1 MESFR
6 TLIKGW
12 LGKVLLVLFLTP
24 LALVGIEGYFSGGN
38 KADVAKSVNGQDIS
52 NKELETATKNYKDQY
67 LSLVKGDES
76 LLNLSLIQEK
86 ALDALIARSLL
97 QQQAEKLGIS
107 LSDTQLEQMLAQQPS
122 FQENGQFSQKLYEN
136 YLRSVGMTN
145 QGLIAS
151 LRQDHALKM
160 ISSTLMDYAL
170 VSKSDLQQLA
180 NLQTEQRTLHLAS
193 IKLVDYK
200 KGITVSNQEI
210 ADYYNK
216 HKNQFKQVANVD
228 VDYVVLTPALLP
240 QANVA
245 PSEAE
250 LQQAYKAFVDKQQKD
265 VKREVKHILITT
277 DSRDAATAQK
287 LANDVYAK
295 IQSGMSF
302 ADAAAQFSEDPSS
315 KTQGGLVEAYA
326 PGVFSADFDNAV
338 NSLKNGQISKPVK
351 TQYGYHI
358 IAANAPAIDIPSYEA
373 EKPRLIAEVQKT
385 KQANL
390 FSDTVNSLNEMVVGN
405 DSLDAVAQE
414 VKGVRVES
422 AKGVTLTTQN
432 PYLSDLNV
440 KAKLFNDDVKNG
452 DRNASSSIQL
462 ANGDTIWIKVRDYR
476 AAGVKTLAQATAEVK
491 AKVIEEKAYKA
502 AQAKISSTLAEFKT
516 QPAAQVVAKS
526 KIIFEDAGTFA
537 RSQGLKRAI
546 ERAAFSI
553 PAPTKEGMWSVT
565 TTQLPNELVIVAVS
579 TVNTNAA
586 SALQPEQLNELTKL
600 YQQFRGQQ
608 ILEDYTEYLKSQA
621 KIK

>member
-24 LALVGIEGYFSGGN
+24 LALVGIEGYFSGSN

-52 NKELETATKNYKDQY
+52 NKELESATKNYKDQY
-67 LSLVKGDES
+67 LSMVKGDES
-76 LLNLSLIQEK
+76 LLNLPVIQNK
-86 ALDALIARSLL
+86 ALDALVTRALL

-107 LSDTQLEQMLAQQPS
+107 LSDAQLEQMLAQQPS
-122 FQENGQFSQKLYEN
+122 FQENGKFSEQLYGN

-145 QGLIAS
+145 QSLLAS

-193 IKLVDYK
+193 IKLDDYK
-200 KGITVSNQEI
+200 KGLTASNQEI
-210 ADYYNK
+210 TDYYNK
-216 HKNQFKQVANVD
+216 HKGEFKQIAAVD
-228 VDYVVLTPALLP
+228 VDYVVLTPSLLP
-240 QANVA
+240 QTNLAVTDA
-245 PSEAE
+245 D
-250 LQQAYKAFVDKQQKD
+250 LKQAYQAFVEKQQKD
-265 VKREVKHILITT
+265 AKREVKHILITT
-277 DSRDAATAQK
+277 DTRDAAAAQK

-295 IQSGMSF
+295 IQAGMTF
-302 ADAAAQFSEDPSS
+302 AQAAAQFSEDPSS
-315 KTQGGLVEAYA
+315 KDQGGLVDAYA
-326 PGVFSADFDNAV
+326 PGIFSTDFDNAV
-338 NSLKNGQISKPVK
+338 NALKNGQVSKPVK

-358 IAANAPAIDIPSYEA
+358 IEANTQTVTIPSFEA
-373 EKPRLIAEVQKT
+373 EKVRLTAEVEKT
-385 KQANL
+385 KSANL
-390 FSDTVNSLNEMVVGN
+390 FSDTVNNLNEMVVGG
-405 DSLDAVAQE
+405 DSLDAVVQE
-414 VKGVRVES
+414 VKAARVES

-440 KAKLFNDDVKNG
+440 KAKIFSDDVKNG
-452 DRNASSSIQL
+452 DRNASSNIQL
-462 ANGDTIWIKVRDYR
+462 ANGDTIWIKVRDYHP
-476 AAGVKTLAQATAEVK
+476 AGIKPLAQATAEVK
-491 AKVIEEKAYKA
+491 AKVIEDKAYKA
-502 AQAKISSTLAEFKT
+502 AKAKMSTILADFKT
-516 QPAAQVVAKS
+516 QPATQVVAKS
-526 KIIFEDAGTFA
+526 NVTFENAGVFV

-553 PAPTKEGMWSVT
+553 PAPTKEGMWSAT
-565 TTQLPNELVIVAVS
+565 TAKLPNELVIVAVS
-579 TVNTNAA
+579 DVNTNVA
-586 SALQPEQLNELTKL
+586 SELPQEQLTELTKL

-608 ILEDYTEYLKSQA
+608 ILDDYTEYLKSHA

>member
-24 LALVGIEGYFSGGN
+24 LALVGIEGYFSGSN

-52 NKELETATKNYKDQY
+52 NKELESATKNYKDQY

-76 LLNLSLIQEK
+76 LLNLPVIQEK
-86 ALDALIARSLL
+86 ALDALVARSLL
-97 QQQAEKLGIS
+97 QQQAEKLGMT
-107 LSDTQLEQMLAQQPS
+107 LSDVQLEQMLAQQPS
-122 FQENGQFSQKLYEN
+122 FQENGKFSQTLYEN

-145 QGLIAS
+145 QALISS

-160 ISSTLMDYAL
+160 ISTSLMDYAL
-170 VSKSDLQQLA
+170 VSKSDVQQLA

-193 IKLVDYK
+193 IKLDDYK
-200 KGITVSNQEI
+200 KGVTASNQEI

-216 HKNQFKQVANVD
+216 HKNEFKQVASVD

-240 QANVA
+240 KANLAVT
-245 PSEAE
+245 EAD
-250 LQQAYKAFVDKQQKD
+250 LQQAYNAFVDEKKKA
-265 VKREVKHILITT
+265 VKPQVKHILITT
-277 DSRDAATAQK
+277 DARDDAAAQK

-302 ADAAAQFSEDPSS
+302 ADAAAQFSDDPTS

-326 PGVFSADFDNAV
+326 PGAFSADFDNAV
-338 NSLKNGQISKPVK
+338 NALKSGEISKPVK

-358 IAANAPAIDIPSYEA
+358 IEAETPMLKLPSFEA
-373 EKPRLIAEVQKT
+373 EKARLTAEVEKT
-385 KQANL
+385 KLATQ
-390 FSDTVNSLNEMVVGN
+390 FSDSVNSLNEMVVGN
-405 DSLDAVAQE
+405 DSLEAVAEE
-414 VKGVRVES
+414 VKGARIES
-422 AKGVTLTTQN
+422 ANGVTLATQN
-432 PYLSDLNV
+432 PYLSDLGV

-452 DRNASSSIQL
+452 DRNASSNIQL
-462 ANGDTIWIKVRDYR
+462 ANGDTIWIKVRNYH
-476 AAGVKTLAQATAEVK
+476 AAGVKPLEQATAEVK
-491 AKVIEEKAYKA
+491 AKVIEAKAYKA
-502 AQAKISSTLAEFKT
+502 AQAKIASILNDFKT

-526 KIIFEDAGTFA
+526 QVNFENAGTFA
-537 RSQGLKRAI
+537 RSQGLKRPI

-553 PAPTKEGMWSVT
+553 PAPAKEGLWSAT
-565 TTQLPNELVIVAVS
+565 TAKLPNELVIVAVS
-579 TVNTNAA
+579 NVNSSVA
-586 SALQPEQLNELTKL
+586 STLPAEQVQELNKL

-608 ILEDYTEYLKSQA
+608 ILEDYTDYLKSKA

>member
-24 LALVGIEGYFSGGN
+24 LALVGIEGYFSGSN

-52 NKELETATKNYKDQY
+52 NKELESATKNYKDQY

-76 LLNLSLIQEK
+76 LLNLPVIQEK
-86 ALDALIARSLL
+86 ALDALIARNLL
-97 QQQAEKLGIS
+97 QQQAEKLGMT
-107 LSDTQLEQMLAQQPS
+107 LSDVQLEQMLAQQPN

-145 QGLIAS
+145 QALIAS

-160 ISSTLMDYAL
+160 ISTSLMDYAL
-170 VSKSDLQQLA
+170 VSKSDVQQLA

-193 IKLVDYK
+193 IKLDDYK
-200 KGITVSNQEI
+200 KGVTASTQEI
-210 ADYYNK
+210 TDYYNK
-216 HKNQFKQVANVD
+216 HKNEFKQVASVD

-240 QANVA
+240 KTNLAVT
-245 PSEAE
+245 EAD
-250 LQQAYKAFVDKQQKD
+250 LQQAYTAFVDKQQKD

-277 DSRDAATAQK
+277 DARDDAAAQK
-287 LANDVYAK
+287 LANEVYAK
-295 IQSGMSF
+295 IQAGESF
-302 ADAAAQFSEDPSS
+302 AQAAAQYSEDPSS
-315 KTQGGLVEAYA
+315 KANGGLVEAYA

-338 NSLKNGQISKPVK
+338 TALKNGQISKPVK

-358 IAANAPAIDIPSYEA
+358 IEANAPVANIPSFEA
-373 EKPRLIAEVQKT
+373 EKVRLTAEVEKT
-385 KQANL
+385 KAANL
-390 FSDTVNSLNEMVVGN
+390 FSDTVNNLNEMVVGG
-405 DSLDAVAQE
+405 DSLDVVAQE
-414 VKGVRVES
+414 VKGARVES
-422 AKGVTLTTQN
+422 ANGVTLMTDN
-432 PYLSDLNV
+432 PYLSDLGV

-452 DRNASSSIQL
+452 DRNASSNIQL
-462 ANGDTIWIKVRDYR
+462 ANGDSIWIKVRNYH
-476 AAGVKTLAQATAEVK
+476 AAGIKPLDQATADVK
-491 AKVIEEKAYKA
+491 AKVIEAKAYKA
-502 AQAKISSTLAEFKT
+502 AQAKIATILADFKT

-526 KIIFEDAGTFA
+526 QVTFENAGTFA

-553 PAPTKEGMWSVT
+553 PAPSKEGLWSAT
-565 TTQLPNELVIVAVS
+565 TAKLPNELVIVAVS
-579 TVNTNAA
+579 NVNSSVA
-586 SALQPEQLNELTKL
+586 STLPAEQLQELNKL

-608 ILEDYTEYLKSQA
+608 VLEDYTEYLKSQA

>member
-24 LALVGIEGYFSGGN
+24 LALVGIEGYFSGSN

-52 NKELETATKNYKDQY
+52 NKELESATKNYKDQY
-67 LSLVKGDES
+67 LSMVKGDES
-76 LLNLSLIQEK
+76 LLNLPVIQEK
-86 ALDALIARSLL
+86 ALDALVTRALL

-107 LSDTQLEQMLAQQPS
+107 LSDAQLEQMLAQQPS
-122 FQENGQFSQKLYEN
+122 FQENGKFSEQLYGN

-145 QGLIAS
+145 QSLLAS

-193 IKLVDYK
+193 IKLDDYK
-200 KGITVSNQEI
+200 KGLTASNQEI
-210 ADYYNK
+210 TDYYNK
-216 HKNQFKQVANVD
+216 HKGEFKQVAAVD
-228 VDYVVLTPALLP
+228 VDYVVLTPSLLP
-240 QANVA
+240 QTNLAVTDA
-245 PSEAE
+245 D
-250 LQQAYKAFVDKQQKD
+250 LKQAYQAFVEKQQKD
-265 VKREVKHILITT
+265 AKREVKHILITT
-277 DSRDAATAQK
+277 DTRDAAAAQK

-295 IQSGMSF
+295 IQAGMTF
-302 ADAAAQFSEDPSS
+302 AQAAAQFSEDPSS
-315 KTQGGLVEAYA
+315 KDQGGLVDAYA
-326 PGVFSADFDNAV
+326 PGIFSADFDNAV
-338 NSLKNGQISKPVK
+338 NALKNGQVSKPVK

-358 IAANAPAIDIPSYEA
+358 IEANTQTVTIPSFEA
-373 EKPRLIAEVQKT
+373 EKARLTAEVEKT
-385 KQANL
+385 KSANL
-390 FSDTVNSLNEMVVGN
+390 FSDTVNNLNEMVVGG
-405 DSLDAVAQE
+405 DSLDAVVQE
-414 VKGVRVES
+414 VKGARVES

-440 KAKLFNDDVKNG
+440 KAKIFSDDVKNG
-452 DRNASSSIQL
+452 DRNASSNIQL
-462 ANGDTIWIKVRDYR
+462 ANGDTIWIKVRDYHP
-476 AAGVKTLAQATAEVK
+476 AGIKPLAQATAEVK
-491 AKVIEEKAYKA
+491 AKVIEDKAYKA
-502 AQAKISSTLAEFKT
+502 AKAKMSTILADFKT
-516 QPAAQVVAKS
+516 QPASQVVAKS
-526 KIIFEDAGTFA
+526 NVTFENAGVFV

-553 PAPTKEGMWSVT
+553 PAPTKEGMWSAT
-565 TTQLPNELVIVAVS
+565 TAKLPNELVIVAVS
-579 TVNTNAA
+579 DVNTNVA
-586 SALQPEQLNELTKL
+586 SELPQEQLTELTKL

-608 ILEDYTEYLKSQA
+608 ILEDYTEYLKSHA

>member
-24 LALVGIEGYFSGGN
+24 LALVGIEGYFSGSN

-52 NKELETATKNYKDQY
+52 NKELESATKNYKDQY
-67 LSLVKGDES
+67 LSMVKGDES
-76 LLNLSLIQEK
+76 LLNLPVIQEK
-86 ALDALIARSLL
+86 ALDTLVTRALL

-107 LSDTQLEQMLAQQPS
+107 LSDAQLEQMLAQQPS
-122 FQENGQFSQKLYEN
+122 FQENGKFSEQLYGN

-145 QGLIAS
+145 QSLLAS

-193 IKLVDYK
+193 IKLYDYK
-200 KGITVSNQEI
+200 KGLTASNQEI
-210 ADYYNK
+210 TDYYNK
-216 HKNQFKQVANVD
+216 HKGEFKQVAAVD
-228 VDYVVLTPALLP
+228 VDYVVLTPSLLP
-240 QANVA
+240 QTNLAVTDA
-245 PSEAE
+245 D
-250 LQQAYKAFVDKQQKD
+250 LKQAYQAFVEKQQKD
-265 VKREVKHILITT
+265 AKREVKHILITT
-277 DSRDAATAQK
+277 DTRDAAAAQK

-295 IQSGMSF
+295 IQAGMTF
-302 ADAAAQFSEDPSS
+302 AQAAAQFSEDPSS
-315 KTQGGLVEAYA
+315 KDQGGLVDAYA
-326 PGVFSADFDNAV
+326 PGIFSADFDNAV
-338 NSLKNGQISKPVK
+338 NALKNGQVSKPVK

-358 IAANAPAIDIPSYEA
+358 IEANTQTVTIPSFEA
-373 EKPRLIAEVQKT
+373 EKVRLTAEVEKT
-385 KQANL
+385 KSANL
-390 FSDTVNSLNEMVVGN
+390 FSDTVNNLNEMVVGG
-405 DSLDAVAQE
+405 DSLDAVVQE
-414 VKGVRVES
+414 VKGARVES

-440 KAKLFNDDVKNG
+440 KAKIFSDDVKNG
-452 DRNASSSIQL
+452 DRNASSNIQL
-462 ANGDTIWIKVRDYR
+462 ANGDTIWIKVRDYHP
-476 AAGVKTLAQATAEVK
+476 AGIKPLAQATAEVK
-491 AKVIEEKAYKA
+491 AKVIEDKAYKA
-502 AQAKISSTLAEFKT
+502 AKEKMSTILADFKT

-526 KIIFEDAGTFA
+526 NVTFENAGVFV

-553 PAPTKEGMWSVT
+553 PAPTKEGMWSAT
-565 TTQLPNELVIVAVS
+565 TAKLPNELVIVAVS
-579 TVNTNAA
+579 DVNTNVA
-586 SALQPEQLNELTKL
+586 SELPQEQLTELTKL

-608 ILEDYTEYLKSQA
+608 ILEDYTEYLKSHA

>member
-1 MESFR
+1 
-6 TLIKGW
+6 
-12 LGKVLLVLFLTP
+12 
-24 LALVGIEGYFSGGN
+24 
-38 KADVAKSVNGQDIS
+38 
-52 NKELETATKNYKDQY
+52 
-67 LSLVKGDES
+67 
-76 LLNLSLIQEK
+76 
-86 ALDALIARSLL
+86 
-97 QQQAEKLGIS
+97 
-107 LSDTQLEQMLAQQPS
+107 MLAQQPS

-193 IKLVDYK
+193 IKLDDYK

-502 AQAKISSTLAEFKT
+502 AQAKIASTLAEFKT

>member
-38 KADVAKSVNGQDIS
+38 KADVAKSVNDQDIS
-52 NKELETATKNYKDQY
+52 NKEVESATKNYKDQY

-76 LLNLSLIQEK
+76 LLNLPVIQQK

-97 QQQAEKLGIS
+97 QQQAEKLGIT
-107 LSDTQLEQMLAQQPS
+107 LSDAQLEQMLAQQPT

-145 QGLIAS
+145 QALITS

-170 VSKSDLQQLA
+170 VSQSDLQQLA

-193 IKLVDYK
+193 IKLDDYK
-200 KGITVSNQEI
+200 KGLIVSNQEI

-216 HKNQFKQVANVD
+216 HKNEFKQVASVD
-228 VDYVVLTPALLP
+228 VDYVVLSPSLLP
-240 QANVA
+240 QANLAVTDA
-245 PSEAE
+245 D
-250 LQQAYKAFVDKQQKD
+250 LQQAYKAFVDKQQQEA
-265 VKREVKHILITT
+265 KREVKHILITT
-277 DSRDAATAQK
+277 DSRNDAAAQK
-287 LANDVYAK
+287 LANEVYAK
-295 IQSGMSF
+295 IQAGMTF
-302 ADAAAQFSEDPSS
+302 AQAAAEFSEDPGS
-315 KTQGGLVEAYA
+315 KAQGGLVDSYA

-338 NSLKNGQISKPVK
+338 NALKNGQISKPVK
-351 TQYGYHI
+351 TQYGYHLI
-358 IAANAPAIDIPSYEA
+358 EANSPTVKLPSFES
-373 EKPRLIAEVQKT
+373 EKARLTTEVQKAKT
-385 KQANL
+385 ANL
-390 FSDTVNSLNEMVVGN
+390 FSDTVNNLNEMVVGN

-414 VKGVRVES
+414 VKAARVQS
-422 AKGVTLTTQN
+422 ANGITLATQD
-432 PYLSDLNV
+432 PVLSDLSV
-440 KAKLFNDDVKNG
+440 KAKLFSDDVKNG
-452 DRNASSSIQL
+452 DRNASSNIQL
-462 ANGDTIWIKVRDYR
+462 ANGDTVWIKVRNYHQ
-476 AAGVKTLAQATAEVK
+476 AGIKPLAQATSAVK

-502 AQAKISSTLAEFKT
+502 AQAKIATILADFKT
-516 QPAAQVVAKS
+516 QPAAQVVPKAQVT
-526 KIIFEDAGTFA
+526 FENAGTFA
-537 RSQGLKRAI
+537 RSQGLKREI

-553 PAPTKEGMWSVT
+553 PAPTKEGMWSAT
-565 TTQLPNELVIVAVS
+565 TAKLPNELVIVAVS
-579 TVNTNAA
+579 NVNTEAA
-586 SALQPEQLNELTKL
+586 QALPPEQLAELAKL

-608 ILEDYTEYLKSQA
+608 IFEDYTEYLKSQA

>member
-24 LALVGIEGYFSGGN
+24 LALVGIEGYFSGSN

-52 NKELETATKNYKDQY
+52 NKELESATKNYKDQY
-67 LSLVKGDES
+67 LSMVKGDES
-76 LLNLSLIQEK
+76 LLNLPVIQDK
-86 ALDALIARSLL
+86 ALDALVTRALL

-107 LSDTQLEQMLAQQPS
+107 LSDAQLEQMLAQQPS
-122 FQENGQFSQKLYEN
+122 FQENGKFSEQLYGN

-145 QGLIAS
+145 QSLLAS

-193 IKLVDYK
+193 IKLDDYK
-200 KGITVSNQEI
+200 KGLTASNQEI
-210 ADYYNK
+210 TDYYNK
-216 HKNQFKQVANVD
+216 HKGEFKQVAAVD
-228 VDYVVLTPALLP
+228 IDYVVLTPLLLP
-240 QANVA
+240 QTNLAVTDA
-245 PSEAE
+245 D
-250 LQQAYKAFVDKQQKD
+250 LKQAYQAFVEKQQKD
-265 VKREVKHILITT
+265 AKREVKHILITT
-277 DSRDAATAQK
+277 DTRDAAAAQK

-295 IQSGMSF
+295 IQAGMTF
-302 ADAAAQFSEDPSS
+302 AQAAAQFSEDPSS
-315 KTQGGLVEAYA
+315 KDQGGLVDAYA
-326 PGVFSADFDNAV
+326 PGIFSADFDNAV
-338 NSLKNGQISKPVK
+338 NALKNGQVSKPVK

-358 IAANAPAIDIPSYEA
+358 IEANTQTVTIPSFEA
-373 EKPRLIAEVQKT
+373 EKARLTAEVEKT
-385 KQANL
+385 KSANL
-390 FSDTVNSLNEMVVGN
+390 FSDTVNNLNEMVVGG
-405 DSLDAVAQE
+405 DSLDAVVQE
-414 VKGVRVES
+414 VKGARVES

-440 KAKLFNDDVKNG
+440 KAKIFSDDVKNG
-452 DRNASSSIQL
+452 DRNASSNIQL
-462 ANGDTIWIKVRDYR
+462 ANGDTIWIKVRDYHP
-476 AAGVKTLAQATAEVK
+476 AGIKPLAQATAEVK
-491 AKVIEEKAYKA
+491 AKVIEDKAYKA
-502 AQAKISSTLAEFKT
+502 AKAKMSTILADFKT
-516 QPAAQVVAKS
+516 QPASQVVAKS
-526 KIIFEDAGTFA
+526 NVTFENAGVFV

-553 PAPTKEGMWSVT
+553 PAPTKEGMWSAT
-565 TTQLPNELVIVAVS
+565 TAKLPNELVIVAVS
-579 TVNTNAA
+579 DVNTNVA
-586 SALQPEQLNELTKL
+586 SELPQEQLTELTKL

-608 ILEDYTEYLKSQA
+608 ILEDYTEYLKSHA

>member
-24 LALVGIEGYFSGGN
+24 LALVGIEGYFSGSN

-52 NKELETATKNYKDQY
+52 NKELESATKNYKDQY
-67 LSLVKGDES
+67 LSMVKGDES
-76 LLNLSLIQEK
+76 LLNLPVIQDK
-86 ALDALIARSLL
+86 ALDALVTRALL

-107 LSDTQLEQMLAQQPS
+107 LSDAQLEQMLAQQPS
-122 FQENGQFSQKLYEN
+122 FQENGKFSEQLYGN

-145 QGLIAS
+145 QSLLAS

-193 IKLVDYK
+193 IKLDDYK
-200 KGITVSNQEI
+200 KGLTASNQEI
-210 ADYYNK
+210 TDYYNK
-216 HKNQFKQVANVD
+216 HKGEFKQVAAVD
-228 VDYVVLTPALLP
+228 VDYVVLTPSLLP
-240 QANVA
+240 QTNLAVTDA
-245 PSEAE
+245 D
-250 LQQAYKAFVDKQQKD
+250 LKQAYQAFVEKQQKD
-265 VKREVKHILITT
+265 AKREVKHILITT
-277 DSRDAATAQK
+277 DTRDAAAAQK

-295 IQSGMSF
+295 IQAGMTF
-302 ADAAAQFSEDPSS
+302 AQAAAQFSEDPSS
-315 KTQGGLVEAYA
+315 KDQGGLVDAYA
-326 PGVFSADFDNAV
+326 PGIFSADFDNAV
-338 NSLKNGQISKPVK
+338 NALKNGQVSKPVK

-358 IAANAPAIDIPSYEA
+358 IEANTQTVTIPSFDA
-373 EKPRLIAEVQKT
+373 EKARLTAEVEKT
-385 KQANL
+385 KSANL
-390 FSDTVNSLNEMVVGN
+390 FSDTVNNLNEMVVGG
-405 DSLDAVAQE
+405 DSLDAVVQE
-414 VKGVRVES
+414 VKGARVES

-440 KAKLFNDDVKNG
+440 KAKIFSDDVKNG
-452 DRNASSSIQL
+452 DRNASSNIQL
-462 ANGDTIWIKVRDYR
+462 ANGDTIWIKVRDYHP
-476 AAGVKTLAQATAEVK
+476 AGIKPLAQATAEVK
-491 AKVIEEKAYKA
+491 AKVIEDKAYKA
-502 AQAKISSTLAEFKT
+502 AKAKMSTILADFKT
-516 QPAAQVVAKS
+516 QPAAQVVVKS
-526 KIIFEDAGTFA
+526 NVTFENAGVFV

-553 PAPTKEGMWSVT
+553 PAPTKEGMWSAT
-565 TTQLPNELVIVAVS
+565 TAKLPNELVIVAVS
-579 TVNTNAA
+579 DVNTNVA
-586 SALQPEQLNELTKL
+586 SELPQEQLTELTKL

-608 ILEDYTEYLKSQA
+608 ILEDYTEYLKSHA

>member
-1 MESFR
+1 
-6 TLIKGW
+6 
-12 LGKVLLVLFLTP
+12 
-24 LALVGIEGYFSGGN
+24 
-38 KADVAKSVNGQDIS
+38 
-52 NKELETATKNYKDQY
+52 
-67 LSLVKGDES
+67 
-76 LLNLSLIQEK
+76 
-86 ALDALIARSLL
+86 
-97 QQQAEKLGIS
+97 
-107 LSDTQLEQMLAQQPS
+107 
-122 FQENGQFSQKLYEN
+122 
-136 YLRSVGMTN
+136 
-145 QGLIAS
+145 
-151 LRQDHALKM
+151 
-160 ISSTLMDYAL
+160 
-170 VSKSDLQQLA
+170 
-180 NLQTEQRTLHLAS
+180 
-193 IKLVDYK
+193 
-200 KGITVSNQEI
+200 
-210 ADYYNK
+210 
-216 HKNQFKQVANVD
+216 
-228 VDYVVLTPALLP
+228 
-240 QANVA
+240 
-245 PSEAE
+245 
-250 LQQAYKAFVDKQQKD
+250 
-265 VKREVKHILITT
+265 
-277 DSRDAATAQK
+277 
-287 LANDVYAK
+287 
-295 IQSGMSF
+295 MSF

-502 AQAKISSTLAEFKT
+502 AQAKIASTLAEFKT

-526 KIIFEDAGTFA
+526 KIIFEDAGTYA